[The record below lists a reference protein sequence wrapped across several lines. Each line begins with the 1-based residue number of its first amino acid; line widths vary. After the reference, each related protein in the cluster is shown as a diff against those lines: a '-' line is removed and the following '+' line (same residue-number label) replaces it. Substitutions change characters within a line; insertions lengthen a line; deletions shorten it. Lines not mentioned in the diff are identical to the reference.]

1 VGILVAGCAAAGVG
15 SVPFTVFS
23 EETPRHS
30 SFKLRS
36 QPSLLLNPG
45 LAQINTTVGDFAGN
59 TDKILRAYRE
69 LVKQGA
75 DFVITPELA
84 VCGYPPMDLVFH
96 SGFIAAAERHVSA
109 LAADTGTVP
118 LIVGTVEPNTSSH
131 GRPCHNSAVVLQ
143 NGKRVAVAHKSLLP
157 TYDVFDEGRYFAPA
171 EKLTVLDLNG
181 RRTAITICEDLWTP
195 EYLPRDYYGR
205 SPVHQLEDA
214 GIDLLLNLSASPFEA
229 GKPAKRRAMLSG
241 IARRLQVPLVY
252 TNLVGGNDQLVF
264 DGHSLVFDRDG
275 TLAAQLPGFRE
286 DTALVALPAAVPFA
300 LLEHSDIADVHDA
313 LVLGLRDYLA
323 KCGFKQ
329 VVIGLSG
336 GIDSAVTAA
345 LGVAALGKENV
356 LGVTMPGPFSSQG
369 SVDDSVALARN
380 LGIECHKIPIGKSFA
395 AMNEQLRDVFEGQK
409 PDLTE
414 ENLQAR
420 LRSMTLMAL
429 SNKFNRMV
437 ISTGNKSELAVGYC
451 TIYGD
456 MAGGMALIS
465 DVPKTMVYQLAGYI
479 NRHGE
484 IIPRDTIEKA
494 PSAELRADQKDQDT
508 LPPYDVLDEIL
519 RLYVEEQRTTGEI
532 TGQGFD
538 ADTVRWVATKVD
550 TNEYKRQQA
559 APGIKVTS
567 KAFGIGRRVPIAQKF
582 RA

>member
-1 VGILVAGCAAAGVG
+1 MNA
-15 SVPFTVFS
+15 
-23 EETPRHS
+23 
-30 SFKLRS
+30 
-36 QPSLLLNPG
+36 G

-69 LVKQGA
+69 LVQAGA

-84 VCGYPPMDLVFH
+84 VCGYPPMDLVFR
-96 SGFIAAAERHVSA
+96 SGFIAAAERHVNA
-109 LAADTGTVP
+109 LAAETGSVP
-118 LIVGTVEPNTSSH
+118 LIVGTVEPNPAPH

-143 NGKRVAVAHKSLLP
+143 NGRRLATAHKSLLP
-157 TYDVFDEGRYFAPA
+157 TYDVFDEGRYFEPA
-171 EKLTVLDLNG
+171 SRVTVADIAG
-181 RRTAITICEDLWTP
+181 RRTGITICEDLWTA
-195 EYLPRDYYGR
+195 EYLPRDFYGR
-205 SPVHQLEDA
+205 SPLDELA
-214 GIDLLLNLSASPFEA
+214 ASGIDLLLNLSASPFEA
-229 GKPAKRRAMLSG
+229 GKPVKRRAMLG
-241 IARRLQVPLVY
+241 AIARRLKVPLVY
-252 TNLVGGNDQLVF
+252 ANLVGGNDQLVF
-264 DGHSLVFDRDG
+264 DGHSLAFAADG
-275 TLAAQLPGFRE
+275 NLAAELPGFRE
-286 DTALVALPAAVPFA
+286 INALVTIPAAVPFPPA
-300 LLEHSDIADVHDA
+300 EHSDVADIHDA
-313 LVLGLRDYLA
+313 LVLGLRDYLG

-345 LGVAALGKENV
+345 LAVAALGQDNV

-369 SVDDSVALARN
+369 SIDDSIGLARQ
-380 LGIECHKIPIGKSFA
+380 LGIECRTVPIGGGFE
-395 AMNEQLRDVFEGQK
+395 AMEKQLAPVFSGHPPDV
-409 PDLTE
+409 TE

-420 LRSMTLMAL
+420 LRGMTLMAL

-465 DVPKTMVYQLAGYI
+465 DVPKMMVYQLARYI

-484 IIPRDTIEKA
+484 IIPRNTIDKP

-508 LPPYDVLDEIL
+508 LPPYEVLDEIL
-519 RLYVEEQRTTGEI
+519 RLYVEEQLTTEEVAAR
-532 TGQGFD
+532 GF
-538 ADTVRWVATKVD
+538 AAETVRWIAHKVE

>member
-1 VGILVAGCAAAGVG
+1 MNA
-15 SVPFTVFS
+15 
-23 EETPRHS
+23 
-30 SFKLRS
+30 
-36 QPSLLLNPG
+36 G

-69 LVKQGA
+69 LVQAGA

-84 VCGYPPMDLVFH
+84 VCGYPPMDLVFR
-96 SGFIAAAERHVSA
+96 SGFIAAAERHVNA
-109 LAADTGTVP
+109 LAAETGSVP
-118 LIVGTVEPNTSSH
+118 LIVGTVEPNPAPH

-143 NGKRVAVAHKSLLP
+143 NGRRLATAHKSLLP
-157 TYDVFDEGRYFAPA
+157 TYDVFDEGRYFEPA
-171 EKLTVLDLNG
+171 SRVTVADIAG
-181 RRTAITICEDLWTP
+181 RRTGITICEDLWTA
-195 EYLPRDYYGR
+195 EYLPRDFYGR
-205 SPVHQLEDA
+205 SPLDELA
-214 GIDLLLNLSASPFEA
+214 ASGIDLLLNLSASPFEA
-229 GKPAKRRAMLSG
+229 GKPVKRRIMLG
-241 IARRLQVPLVY
+241 AIARRLKVPLVY
-252 TNLVGGNDQLVF
+252 ANLVGGNDQLVF
-264 DGHSLVFDRDG
+264 DGHSLAFAADG
-275 TLAAQLPGFRE
+275 NLAAELPGFRE
-286 DTALVALPAAVPFA
+286 INALVTIPAAVPFPPA
-300 LLEHSDIADVHDA
+300 EHSDVADIHDA
-313 LVLGLRDYLA
+313 LVLGLRDYLG

-345 LGVAALGKENV
+345 LAVAALGQDNV

-369 SVDDSVALARN
+369 SIDDSIGLARQ
-380 LGIECHKIPIGKSFA
+380 LGIECRTVPIGGGFE
-395 AMNEQLRDVFEGQK
+395 AMEKQLAPVFSGHPPDV
-409 PDLTE
+409 TE

-420 LRSMTLMAL
+420 LRGMTLMAL

-465 DVPKTMVYQLAGYI
+465 DVPKMMVYQLARYI

-484 IIPRDTIEKA
+484 IIPRNTIDKP

-508 LPPYDVLDEIL
+508 LPPYEVLDEIL
-519 RLYVEEQRTTGEI
+519 RLYVEEQLTTEEVAAR
-532 TGQGFD
+532 GF
-538 ADTVRWVATKVD
+538 AAETVRWIAHKVE

>member
-1 VGILVAGCAAAGVG
+1 MNA
-15 SVPFTVFS
+15 
-23 EETPRHS
+23 
-30 SFKLRS
+30 
-36 QPSLLLNPG
+36 G

-69 LVKQGA
+69 LVQAGA

-84 VCGYPPMDLVFH
+84 VCGYPPMDLVFR
-96 SGFIAAAERHVSA
+96 SGFIAAAERRVEA
-109 LAADTGTVP
+109 LAAETGSVP
-118 LIVGTVEPNTSSH
+118 LIVGTIEPNPAPH

-143 NGKRVAVAHKSLLP
+143 NGRRLAAAHKSLLP
-157 TYDVFDEGRYFAPA
+157 TYDVFDEGRYFEPA
-171 EKLTVLDLNG
+171 SRVTVADIAG
-181 RRTAITICEDLWTP
+181 RRTGITICEDLWTA
-195 EYLPRDYYGR
+195 EYLPRDFYGR
-205 SPVHQLEDA
+205 SPLDELA
-214 GIDLLLNLSASPFEA
+214 ASGIDLLLNLSASPFEA
-229 GKPAKRRAMLSG
+229 GKPVKRRIMLG
-241 IARRLQVPLVY
+241 AIARRLKVPLVY
-252 TNLVGGNDQLVF
+252 ANLVGGNDQLVF
-264 DGHSLVFDRDG
+264 DGHSLAFAADG
-275 TLAAQLPGFRE
+275 NLAAELPGFRE
-286 DTALVALPAAVPFA
+286 INALVTIPAAVPFPPA
-300 LLEHSDIADVHDA
+300 EHSDVADIHDA
-313 LVLGLRDYLA
+313 LVLGLRDYLG

-345 LGVAALGKENV
+345 LAVAALGQDNV

-369 SVDDSVALARN
+369 SIDDSIGLARQ
-380 LGIECHKIPIGKSFA
+380 LGIECRTVPIGGGFE
-395 AMNEQLRDVFEGQK
+395 AMEKQLAPVFSGHPPDV
-409 PDLTE
+409 TE

-420 LRSMTLMAL
+420 LRGMTLMAL

-465 DVPKTMVYQLAGYI
+465 DVPKMMVYQLARYI

-484 IIPRDTIEKA
+484 IIPRNTIDKP

-508 LPPYDVLDEIL
+508 LPPYEVLDEIL
-519 RLYVEEQRTTGEI
+519 RLYVEEQLTTEEVAAR
-532 TGQGFD
+532 GFA
-538 ADTVRWVATKVD
+538 ADTVRWVAHKVE

>member
-1 VGILVAGCAAAGVG
+1 MNA
-15 SVPFTVFS
+15 
-23 EETPRHS
+23 
-30 SFKLRS
+30 
-36 QPSLLLNPG
+36 G

-69 LVKQGA
+69 LVKRGA

-84 VCGYPPMDLVFH
+84 VCGYPPMDLVFR

-109 LAADTGTVP
+109 LAADTGKVP
-118 LIVGTVEPNTSSH
+118 LIVGTVEPNASPH

-143 NGKRVAVAHKSLLP
+143 EGRRVATAHKSLLP
-157 TYDVFDEGRYFAPA
+157 TYDVFDEGRYFEPA
-171 EKLTVLDLNG
+171 GAVTTVALAG
-181 RRTAITICEDLWTP
+181 RRAGLTICEDLWTA

-205 SPVHQLEDA
+205 SPLLDLEKA

-229 GKPAKRRAMLSG
+229 GKPARRRAMLGG
-241 IARRLQVPLVY
+241 IARRLKVPLVY
-252 TNLVGGNDQLVF
+252 ANLVGGNDQLVF
-264 DGHSLVFDRDG
+264 DGHSLAFAADG
-275 TLAAQLPGFRE
+275 ALAAELPGFRE
-286 DTALVALPAAVPFA
+286 DIALVKIPPEAPFPLA
-300 LLEHSDIADVHDA
+300 GHTDVADVHDA

-323 KCGFKQ
+323 KCGFRQ

-345 LGVAALGKENV
+345 LAVAALGKENV
-356 LGVTMPGPFSSQG
+356 LGVTMPGPFSSPG
-369 SVDDSVALARN
+369 SIDDSLALARH
-380 LGIECHKIPIGKSFA
+380 LGIDCHTVPISGGFEAMEKQLGPVFA
-395 AMNEQLRDVFEGQK
+395 GRPSDIA
-409 PDLTE
+409 E

-420 LRSMTLMAL
+420 LRGMTLMAL

-456 MAGGMALIS
+456 MAGGLALLS

-484 IIPRDTIEKA
+484 IIPSNTIGKP

-519 RLYVEEQRTTGEI
+519 RLYVEEQLTTGEI
-532 TGQGFD
+532 AAKGFD
-538 ADTVRWVATKVD
+538 PDTVRWVAQKVD

>member
-1 VGILVAGCAAAGVG
+1 LNAGI
-15 SVPFTVFS
+15 
-23 EETPRHS
+23 
-30 SFKLRS
+30 
-36 QPSLLLNPG
+36 
-45 LAQINTTVGDFAGN
+45 AQINTTVGDFAGN

-69 LVKQGA
+69 LVKAGA

-84 VCGYPPMDLVFH
+84 VCGYPPMDLVFR

-109 LAADTGTVP
+109 LAVDTGSVP
-118 LIVGTVEPNTSSH
+118 LIVGTVEPNPSAH

-143 NGKRVAVAHKSLLP
+143 NGRRLATAHKSLLP
-157 TYDVFDEGRYFAPA
+157 TYDVFDEGRYFEPSSRVT
-171 EKLTVLDLNG
+171 TVEIAG
-181 RRTAITICEDLWTP
+181 HRAGITICEDLWTA

-205 SPVHQLEDA
+205 SPIDDLRKA
-214 GIDLLLNLSASPFEA
+214 GVGLLLNLSASPFEA
-229 GKPAKRRAMLSG
+229 GKPARRRAMLGG
-241 IARRLQVPLVY
+241 IARELGVPLVY
-252 TNLVGGNDQLVF
+252 ANLVGGNDQLVF
-264 DGHSLVFDRDG
+264 DGHSLAFDRG
-275 TLAAQLPGFRE
+275 GSVVAQLPGFRE
-286 DTALVALPAAVPFA
+286 DIALVNIPPAVPPG
-300 LLEHSDIADVHDA
+300 IAPDDNVRDVHEA

-345 LGVAALGKENV
+345 LAVAALGQENV
-356 LGVTMPGPFSSQG
+356 LGVTMPGPYSSKG
-369 SVDDSVALARN
+369 SVDDSLTLARN
-380 LGIECHKIPIGKSFA
+380 LGITCHTVPISGGYEALGKQMADVFAGKS
-395 AMNEQLRDVFEGQK
+395 
-409 PDLTE
+409 PDITE

-420 LRSMTLMAL
+420 LRGLTLMAI

-437 ISTGNKSELAVGYC
+437 ISTGNKSEMAVGYC

-456 MAGGMALIS
+456 MAGGLALLS
-465 DVPKTMVYQLAGYI
+465 DVPKTMVYALARYI

-484 IIPRDTIEKA
+484 IIPRNTIDKA

-508 LPPYDVLDEIL
+508 LPPYDILDEIL
-519 RLYVEEQRTTGEI
+519 RFYVEEQLTTAEI
-532 TGQGFD
+532 TAKGFD
-538 ADTVRWVATKVD
+538 ADTVRWVADKVD

>member
-1 VGILVAGCAAAGVG
+1 MNAGI
-15 SVPFTVFS
+15 
-23 EETPRHS
+23 
-30 SFKLRS
+30 
-36 QPSLLLNPG
+36 
-45 LAQINTTVGDFAGN
+45 AQINTTVGDFAGN

-69 LVKQGA
+69 LVQAGA

-84 VCGYPPMDLVFH
+84 VCGYPPMDLVFR
-96 SGFIAAAERHVSA
+96 SGFIAAAERQVEA
-109 LAADTGTVP
+109 LAAETGAVP
-118 LIVGTVEPNTSSH
+118 LIVGTVEPNPAPH

-143 NGKRVAVAHKSLLP
+143 SGRRLATAHKSLLP
-157 TYDVFDEGRYFAPA
+157 TYDVFDEGRYFEPA
-171 EKLTVLDLNG
+171 SRVTVADIAG
-181 RRTAITICEDLWTP
+181 RRTGITTCEDLWTA
-195 EYLPRDYYGR
+195 EYLPRDFYGR
-205 SPVHQLEDA
+205 SPLDELA
-214 GIDLLLNLSASPFEA
+214 GSGIDLLLNLSASPFEA
-229 GKPAKRRAMLSG
+229 GKPVKRRIMLG
-241 IARRLQVPLVY
+241 AIARRLKVPLVY
-252 TNLVGGNDQLVF
+252 ANLVGGNDQLVF
-264 DGHSLVFDRDG
+264 DGHSLAFAADG
-275 TLAAQLPGFRE
+275 NLAAELPGFRE
-286 DTALVALPAAVPFA
+286 ANALVTIPAAVPCPPA
-300 LLEHSDIADVHDA
+300 EHSDVADIHDA
-313 LVLGLRDYLA
+313 LVLGLRDYLG

-345 LGVAALGKENV
+345 LAVAALGQDNV

-369 SVDDSVALARN
+369 SIDDSIGLARQ
-380 LGIECHKIPIGKSFA
+380 LGIECRTVPIGGGFEAMEKQLAPVFA
-395 AMNEQLRDVFEGQK
+395 GHP
-409 PDLTE
+409 PDITE

-420 LRSMTLMAL
+420 LRGMTLMAL

-465 DVPKTMVYQLAGYI
+465 DVPKMMVYQLARYI
-479 NRHGE
+479 NRHSE
-484 IIPRDTIEKA
+484 IIPRNTIDKP

-508 LPPYDVLDEIL
+508 LPPYEVLDEIL
-519 RLYVEEQRTTGEI
+519 RLYVEEQLTTDEVAAR
-532 TGQGFD
+532 GFA
-538 ADTVRWVATKVD
+538 ADTVRWVAHKVE

>member
-1 VGILVAGCAAAGVG
+1 MNAGI
-15 SVPFTVFS
+15 
-23 EETPRHS
+23 
-30 SFKLRS
+30 
-36 QPSLLLNPG
+36 
-45 LAQINTTVGDFAGN
+45 AQINTTVGDFAGN

-69 LVKQGA
+69 LVKAGA

-84 VCGYPPMDLVFH
+84 VCGYPPMDLVFR

-109 LAADTGTVP
+109 LAVDAGEVP
-118 LIVGTVEPNTSSH
+118 LIVGTVEPNALPH

-143 NGKRVAVAHKSLLP
+143 NGRRLATAHKSLLP
-157 TYDVFDEGRYFAPA
+157 TYDVFDEGRYFEPA
-171 EKLTVLDLNG
+171 SAVTTVEIAG
-181 RRTAITICEDLWTP
+181 RRAGLTICEDLWTA
-195 EYLPRDYYGR
+195 EFLPRDYYGR
-205 SPVHQLEDA
+205 SPLRDLEKA

-229 GKPAKRRAMLSG
+229 GKPAKRRIMLAG
-241 IARRLQVPLVY
+241 IARRLKVPLVY
-252 TNLVGGNDQLVF
+252 ANLVGGNDQLVF
-264 DGHSLVFDRDG
+264 DGHSLAFDADG
-275 TLAAQLPGFRE
+275 ALAAELPGFRE
-286 DTALVALPAAVPFA
+286 DIALVRIPPDAPHPLA
-300 LLEHSDIADVHDA
+300 EHTDVADVHDA
-313 LVLGLRDYLA
+313 LVLGLRDYLG

-345 LGVAALGKENV
+345 LAVAALGKENV
-356 LGVTMPGPFSSQG
+356 LGVTMPGPFSSRG
-369 SVDDSVALARN
+369 SVDDSLALARN
-380 LGIECHKIPIGKSFA
+380 LGIECHNVPIGGGFE
-395 AMNEQLRDVFEGQK
+395 AMEKQLAPVFSGRA
-409 PDLTE
+409 PDITE

-420 LRSMTLMAL
+420 LRGMTLMAL

-465 DVPKTMVYQLAGYI
+465 DVPKTMVYQLAAYI

-484 IIPRDTIEKA
+484 IIPHNTIGKP

-519 RLYVEEQRTTGEI
+519 RLHVEEQLTTDEI
-532 TGQGFD
+532 AAKGFD
-538 ADTVRWVATKVD
+538 ADTVRWVASKVD

>member
-1 VGILVAGCAAAGVG
+1 MNA
-15 SVPFTVFS
+15 
-23 EETPRHS
+23 
-30 SFKLRS
+30 
-36 QPSLLLNPG
+36 G

-69 LVKQGA
+69 LVQAGA

-84 VCGYPPMDLVFH
+84 VCGYPPMDLVFR
-96 SGFIAAAERHVSA
+96 SGFIAAAERQVEA
-109 LAADTGTVP
+109 LAAETGSVP
-118 LIVGTVEPNTSSH
+118 LIVGTVEPNPAPH

-143 NGKRVAVAHKSLLP
+143 NRRRLATAHKSLLP
-157 TYDVFDEGRYFAPA
+157 TYDVFDEGRYFEPA
-171 EKLTVLDLNG
+171 SRVTVADIAG
-181 RRTAITICEDLWTP
+181 RRTGITICEDLWTA
-195 EYLPRDYYGR
+195 EYLPRDFYGR
-205 SPVHQLEDA
+205 SPLDELA
-214 GIDLLLNLSASPFEA
+214 ASGIDLLLNLSASPFEA
-229 GKPAKRRAMLSG
+229 GKPVKRRAMLG
-241 IARRLQVPLVY
+241 AIARRLKVPLVY
-252 TNLVGGNDQLVF
+252 ANLVGGNDQLVF
-264 DGHSLVFDRDG
+264 DGHSLAFAADG
-275 TLAAQLPGFRE
+275 NLAAELPGFRE
-286 DTALVALPAAVPFA
+286 INALVTIPAAVPFPPA
-300 LLEHSDIADVHDA
+300 EHSDVADIHDA
-313 LVLGLRDYLA
+313 LVLGLRDYLG

-345 LGVAALGKENV
+345 LAVAALGQDNV

-369 SVDDSVALARN
+369 SIDDSIGLARQ
-380 LGIECHKIPIGKSFA
+380 LGIECRTVPIGGGFEAMEKQLAPVFA
-395 AMNEQLRDVFEGQK
+395 GHPPDV
-409 PDLTE
+409 TE

-420 LRSMTLMAL
+420 LRGMTLMAL

-465 DVPKTMVYQLAGYI
+465 DVPKMMVYQLARYI

-484 IIPRDTIEKA
+484 IIPRNTIDKP

-508 LPPYDVLDEIL
+508 LPPYEVLDEIL
-519 RLYVEEQRTTGEI
+519 RLYVEEQLTTEEVAAR
-532 TGQGFD
+532 GF
-538 ADTVRWVATKVD
+538 AAETVRWIAHKVE

>member
-1 VGILVAGCAAAGVG
+1 MNA
-15 SVPFTVFS
+15 
-23 EETPRHS
+23 
-30 SFKLRS
+30 
-36 QPSLLLNPG
+36 G

-69 LVKQGA
+69 LVQAGA

-84 VCGYPPMDLVFH
+84 VCGYPPMDLVFR
-96 SGFIAAAERHVSA
+96 SGFIAAAERHVNA
-109 LAADTGTVP
+109 LAAETGSVP
-118 LIVGTVEPNTSSH
+118 LIVGTVEPNPAPH

-143 NGKRVAVAHKSLLP
+143 NGRRLATAHKSLLP
-157 TYDVFDEGRYFAPA
+157 TYDVFDEGRYFEPA
-171 EKLTVLDLNG
+171 SRVTIVDIAG
-181 RRTAITICEDLWTP
+181 RRTGITICEDLWTA
-195 EYLPRDYYGR
+195 EYLPRDFYGR
-205 SPVHQLEDA
+205 SPLDELA
-214 GIDLLLNLSASPFEA
+214 ASGIDLLLNLSASPFEA
-229 GKPAKRRAMLSG
+229 GKPVKRRIMLG
-241 IARRLQVPLVY
+241 AIARRLKVPLVY
-252 TNLVGGNDQLVF
+252 ANLVGGNDQLVF
-264 DGHSLVFDRDG
+264 DGHSLAFAADG
-275 TLAAQLPGFRE
+275 NLAAELPGFRE
-286 DTALVALPAAVPFA
+286 INALVTIPAAVPFPPA
-300 LLEHSDIADVHDA
+300 EHSDVADIHDA
-313 LVLGLRDYLA
+313 LVLGLRDYLG

-345 LGVAALGKENV
+345 LAVAALGQDNV

-369 SVDDSVALARN
+369 SIDDSIGLARQ
-380 LGIECHKIPIGKSFA
+380 LGIECRTVPIGGGFE
-395 AMNEQLRDVFEGQK
+395 AMEKQLAPVFSGHPPDV
-409 PDLTE
+409 TE

-420 LRSMTLMAL
+420 LRGMTLMAL

-465 DVPKTMVYQLAGYI
+465 DVPKMMVYQLARYI

-484 IIPRDTIEKA
+484 IIPRNTIDKP

-508 LPPYDVLDEIL
+508 LPPYEVLDEIL
-519 RLYVEEQRTTGEI
+519 RLYVEEQLTTEEVAAR
-532 TGQGFD
+532 GF
-538 ADTVRWVATKVD
+538 AAETVRWIAHKVE